1 MHPFEYSRPTT
12 LEEAVFLLSESGY
25 RIVAGGTDVIP
36 RLRLNHF
43 VVNHLVDISRLQD
56 LRFIEGRGENIN
68 IGALVCHQSI
78 VDSALIHEVSKVLV
92 EASSSVGC
100 RQTRIQGT
108 LGGNL
113 ANASPAADT
122 SPALLVLNTDVH
134 IISQNG
140 RRSVALT
147 DFFNGPGQ
155 TCLLDGEIIHSISF
169 RRLNGRWGSN
179 FQKLGKRSGM
189 AIAVASAAAVLAL
202 GDNDEI
208 IDVRLA
214 FGSVAPKPVRS
225 PAAES
230 ILLGKKASS
239 ELFAK
244 AAEASLAD
252 ISPISDVR
260 STGEYRRNAA
270 KVLVQ
275 RALQAA
281 LIEAEERQI
290 A

>member
-12 LEEAVFLLSESGY
+12 LEEAVLLLNKSGH

-43 VVNHLVDISRLQD
+43 EVNHLVDISRLED
-56 LRFIEGRGENIN
+56 LRYIEERGERIF
-68 IGALVCHQSI
+68 IGALVNHQAI
-78 VDSALIHEVSKVLV
+78 VDSALLNEVSQVLV

-140 RRSVALT
+140 SRTIALN
-147 DFFNGPGQ
+147 DFFTGPGR

-169 RRLNGRWGSN
+169 SRLQGRWGSN

-189 AIAVASAAAVLAL
+189 AIAVASAAAVLVL
-202 GDNDEI
+202 GNDGVI
-208 IDVRLA
+208 RDVRLA

-230 ILLGKKASS
+230 VLLGMKATS
-239 ELFAK
+239 ELISM
-244 AAEASLAD
+244 AAEASMAD

-260 STGEYRRNAA
+260 STSEYRGNAA
-270 KVLVQ
+270 KVLAQ

-281 LIEAEERQI
+281 FIETEERQV

>member
-12 LEEAVFLLSESGY
+12 LEEAVLLLSGSGY
-25 RIVAGGTDVIP
+25 RLVAGGTDVIP
-36 RLRLNHF
+36 RLRSNHF
-43 VVNHLVDISRLQD
+43 EVNHLVDISRLED
-56 LRFIEGRGENIN
+56 LRYIEERGERIN
-68 IGALVCHQSI
+68 IGALVNHQTI
-78 VDSALIHEVSKVLV
+78 VDSALLNEVSQVLV

-134 IISQNG
+134 IVSKNG
-140 RRSVALT
+140 KRTVALA
-147 DFFNGPGQ
+147 DFFTGPGQ
-155 TCLLDGEIIHSISF
+155 TCLVHGEIIHSISF
-169 RRLNGRWGSN
+169 RRLHGRWGSN

-189 AIAVASAAAVLAL
+189 AIAVASAAAVLVL
-202 GDNDEI
+202 GDDGVI
-208 IDVRLA
+208 RDVRLA

-230 ILLGKKASS
+230 VLLGKKATN
-239 ELFAK
+239 ELITV

-260 STGEYRRNAA
+260 STSEYRRNAA
-270 KVLVQ
+270 KVLAQ

-281 LIEAEERQI
+281 FIEAKERQ
-290 A
+290 AA